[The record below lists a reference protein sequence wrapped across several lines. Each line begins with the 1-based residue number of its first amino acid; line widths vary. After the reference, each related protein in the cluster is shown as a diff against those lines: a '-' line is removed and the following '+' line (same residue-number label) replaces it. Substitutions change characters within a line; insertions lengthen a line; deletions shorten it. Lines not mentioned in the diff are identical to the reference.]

1 MPEGKPA
8 GIRCVQLTGEN
19 LCKLF
24 GSPSRP
30 KVCEA
35 FRPAED
41 VCGNSRGEALILL
54 DRLERATNPA
64 A

>member
-8 GIRCVQLTGEN
+8 GVRCVQLSGEN

-24 GSPSRP
+24 GSPARP

-41 VCGNSRGEALILL
+41 VCGDCRSEALILL
-54 DRLERATNPA
+54 ERLERVTSPAT
-64 A
+64 